1 MRVLYILPTL
11 DVGGA
16 ERSLLELFKR
26 LDGIEPV
33 LCALSHGGTLL
44 PQFEA
49 LGIPVR
55 SLRLALG
62 GADVRGGMRLLPL
75 IHEVRPRLIHARLF
89 NANFW
94 ARICGRLSGLP
105 VLAEE
110 RGVEETRPR
119 WATLLNRLSEP
130 LGSLTTANSA
140 AVREMMLRRDRVPEE
155 RLQMV
160 AGAVDAQRYAPA
172 DEMKEF
178 DAIAVQRLD
187 ARKGLPDLLEA
198 FSLLPGATLAIVG
211 EGPMRPL
218 LEQKLDE
225 LGLRPRV
232 RLMGERKD
240 IENLLRRS
248 RVFANASYEEGMPN
262 AVLEAMASALPVAAT
277 RVAGTSEAVVDQ
289 VTGTLV
295 PPHSP
300 PELAAA
306 VARYL
311 QEPALA
317 ATHGAAGRAR
327 VLQSFSYAA
336 QAGRYLELY
345 EHLLGGG

>member
-33 LCALSHGGTLL
+33 LCSLGHGGTLL

-49 LGIPVR
+49 VGIPVR
-55 SLRLALG
+55 SLRLSLG

-75 IHEVRPRLIHARLF
+75 IHEVRPRLIHSRLF

-94 ARICGRLSGLP
+94 ARICGRLSALP

-130 LGSLTTANSA
+130 LGNLTTANSA

-172 DEMKEF
+172 NEVKEF

-187 ARKGLPDLLEA
+187 ARKGLPDLIEA

-225 LGLRPRV
+225 LGLRARV

-240 IENLLRRS
+240 IENLLHRS

-262 AVLEAMASALPVAAT
+262 AVLEAMASGLPVAAT
-277 RVAGTSEAVVDQ
+277 RVAGTSEAVLDQ

-311 QEPALA
+311 REPALA

-327 VLQSFSYAA
+327 VLESFSYAA
-336 QAGRYLELY
+336 QAGRYLQLY